1 MVLRV
6 SEEVHPPKNSV
17 SDAGPKSLEVV
28 QAPVKGSQETI
39 LNTLRVILGD
49 IDGYE
54 VAKAHSSGCSTH
66 SLRLSDPINEGLLGE
81 KRQKS
86 VM

>member
-1 MVLRV
+1 MRV

-28 QAPVKGSQETI
+28 QAPVKGSQEEI
-39 LNTLRVILGD
+39 LETSRLMLGD
-49 IDGYE
+49 VDGNE

-66 SLRLSDPINEGLLGE
+66 SVRLSYPFNDKLLGE
-81 KRQKS
+81 NFER
-86 VM
+86 V